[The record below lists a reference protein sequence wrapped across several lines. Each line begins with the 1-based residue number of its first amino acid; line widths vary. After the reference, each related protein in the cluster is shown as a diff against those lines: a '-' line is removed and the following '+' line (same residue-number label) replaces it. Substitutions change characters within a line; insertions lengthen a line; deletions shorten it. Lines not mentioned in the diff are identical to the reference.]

1 MCVCHIEQETLI
13 TRWRNVSAGTEIWI
27 ENCLH
32 QSTLEDI
39 AAESIPPSLLLE
51 VFDKV
56 RILDKTP
63 KALLM
68 LMCHEKDLEGTT
80 CPKSE
85 VDVGMK

>member
-1 MCVCHIEQETLI
+1 M
-13 TRWRNVSAGTEIWI
+13 
-27 ENCLH
+27 
-32 QSTLEDI
+32 
-39 AAESIPPSLLLE
+39 
-51 VFDKV
+51 

-85 VDVGMK
+85 VDVGMKYLGIQLWWILFPCQRLYRSLARVKCTMLLLSRFSRVRLCATP

>member
-1 MCVCHIEQETLI
+1 M
-13 TRWRNVSAGTEIWI
+13 
-27 ENCLH
+27 
-32 QSTLEDI
+32 
-39 AAESIPPSLLLE
+39 
-51 VFDKV
+51 